1 MKLDLDS
8 LFTLFEE
15 LEATELIQERP
26 QQPTQR
32 KSIPFPRLFISENW
46 GKDENP
52 DRNDLKIALQN
63 AGVTIDGD
71 PITTLRGFRAGLE
84 TTIANLKKDVETK
97 NPAQILSQLVIFDTL
112 NRLFNSFQ
120 SSPLGFVNEA
130 FLSVLYGGQ
139 QIPAQEG
146 NESGQIG
153 DVLLNNVPVSIK
165 TIGENTEIGGSVQN
179 LIDTLRKYDKVYF
192 DIFVKKTDG
201 KEINGFKAYRFV
213 VTKENAHKLIPG
225 MPNLSQQNSEQN
237 LGESLLSESRI
248 EVSDTGNIKDFIQDL
263 RNINWSVKEIPSILE
278 KWSINNILID
288 QDLVSDLFLN
298 INPKLYGKQ
307 IKDETG
313 EEKWVPTRITALSST
328 TKKWQAIKDYSIA
341 RGLVDNSE
349 KNKFIEIVTKLES
362 LADTRKSTTG
372 KISNSQFK
380 ISQDAA
386 IRMAGGTIVDLD
398 FSRSAVDDLIS
409 LAREK
414 LQNSVFELFNQ
425 LESFSENISKYF
437 MSTAPDRVSNFGKP
451 AIDAANE
458 IKTKSEQVVKE
469 E

>member
-1 MKLDLDS
+1 MKLDLHS
-8 LFTLFEE
+8 LFALFEE
-15 LEATELIQERP
+15 LEATGLIQERP
-26 QQPTQR
+26 EQSAQR

-52 DRNDLKIALQN
+52 DREDLKMALQN

-71 PITTLRGFRAGLE
+71 PITTLRGFRTGLE

-153 DVLLNNVPVSIK
+153 DVVVRGIPVSIK
-165 TIGENTEIGGSVQN
+165 TIGETTDIGGSVQN
-179 LIDTLRKYDKVYF
+179 LVDTLNEYDKVYF

-213 VTKENAHKLIPG
+213 VTKENAHKLIQG
-225 MPNLSQQNSEQN
+225 MPNLSQQNSQQS

-248 EVSDTGNIKDFIQDL
+248 EVSDTGNIKEFIQDL
-263 RNINWSVKEIPSILE
+263 RNINWSEQGIPSILE
-278 KWSINNILID
+278 KWSINNIWID
-288 QDLVSDLFLN
+288 EDLVSDLFLN

-307 IKDETG
+307 IEDETG
-313 EEKWVPTRITALSST
+313 EKKWVPVQIRLAGTA
-328 TKKWQAIKDYSIA
+328 KKWQAIKDYSIA
-341 RGLVDNSE
+341 RGLVDSSE

-362 LADTRKSTTG
+362 SADTRKSTTG
-372 KISNSQFK
+372 KIAKSQFK
-380 ISQDAA
+380 ITQDAA

-398 FSRSAVDDLIS
+398 FSRSDVDDLIS
-409 LAREK
+409 LARQK
-414 LQNSVFELFNQ
+414 LQNSVFDLFNQ

-451 AIDAANE
+451 AIDAANQ
-458 IKTKSEQVVKE
+458 IKTKSEQAVKE